1 MTLEVFYRSAQV
13 RTSACDDNALRAF
26 DKTVRRKP
34 LAFAADAV
42 YGNSID
48 LELEGIAKK
57 GVARKAWLLMLVNA
71 LLPAFNPVMVRRG
84 CSYLQAQTRSHLYTR
99 QRPPRQRLRS
109 HGLRFHNPLRKG
121 YRPPGN
127 WLIHSQVWRSVLI
140 LKNHAER
147 SGESR

>member
-1 MTLEVFYRSAQV
+1 VTLEVFYRSAQV

-48 LELEGIAKK
+48 LELEGIANK

-84 CSYLQAQTRSHLYTR
+84 CSSFKRRYARTDTRGSVRRASGFVLT
-99 QRPPRQRLRS
+99 
-109 HGLRFHNPLRKG
+109 GNPDVIDGVDLT
-121 YRPPGN
+121 
-127 WLIHSQVWRSVLI
+127 
-140 LKNHAER
+140 
-147 SGESR
+147 